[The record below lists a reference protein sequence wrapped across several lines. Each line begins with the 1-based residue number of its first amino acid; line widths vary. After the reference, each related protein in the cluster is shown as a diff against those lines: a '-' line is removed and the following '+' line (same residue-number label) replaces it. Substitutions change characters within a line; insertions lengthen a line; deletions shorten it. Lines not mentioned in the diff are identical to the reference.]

1 MSYSQALLEFFF
13 GQLHLLWILGFSV
26 KLNHSL
32 VLLQHALKDAHL
44 AAVSQT
50 FLVEVF
56 PWGLTLLDH
65 ALLNE
70 VYFLCPVVHSLREL
84 TLPAFSSSE
93 RLIDLCLTCSV
104 CSL

>member
-1 MSYSQALLEFFF
+1 MEFFF

-50 FLVEVF
+50 FVVEVF
-56 PWGLTLLDH
+56 PWGLALLDH

-70 VYFLCPVVHSLREL
+70 VDFLRPAVDSFGDFA
-84 TLPAFSSSE
+84 LPAFSGSDGFA
-93 RLIDLCLTCSV
+93 DLCEACSV
-104 CSL
+104 GRL